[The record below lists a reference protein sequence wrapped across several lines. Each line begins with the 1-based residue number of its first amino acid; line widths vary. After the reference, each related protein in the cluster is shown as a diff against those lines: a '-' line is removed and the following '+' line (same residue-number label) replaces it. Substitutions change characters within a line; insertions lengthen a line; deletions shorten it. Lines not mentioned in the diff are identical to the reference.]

1 MGWKQCLFENTN
13 GKVQQR
19 KHPTGNKILEI
30 SLGNHMKLK
39 ISHPEIN
46 EFRSLQLLLI
56 LFKGLGIRY
65 AWSYVKPR
73 LNFTRIARPTAPPQ
87 EIRIEVKIQ

>member
-19 KHPTGNKILEI
+19 KHPTGNKILQI
-30 SLGNHMKLK
+30 SLGNHMQFYHIPKP
-39 ISHPEIN
+39 S
-46 EFRSLQLLLI
+46 EFRSLHLLLI

>member
-30 SLGNHMKLK
+30 SLGNHMQFK
-39 ISHPEIN
+39 IPKSS
-46 EFRSLQLLLI
+46 EFRALQPLLI

>member
-30 SLGNHMKLK
+30 SLGNLNYHIPK
-39 ISHPEIN
+39 SS
-46 EFRSLQLLLI
+46 EFGSLLLI